1 MKIGIRKP
9 SLKKSIKARTT
20 GKLKRAVKKS
30 VNPLYGKKGMGY
42 INNPKKAVY
51 NKIYNKTTIG
61 VSDIIKTTSTT
72 KTPKTSNP
80 HKTKVTY
87 SPTTKKYSN
96 TLYKILGVFSLIVGV
111 LSSLLGLLILSEGG
125 LGLIIPGIFLILVGS
140 GCLKISKIKKEVEE

>member
-1 MKIGIRKP
+1 MKVGIRKP

-72 KTPKTSNP
+72 KTSNP

-87 SPTTKKYSN
+87 SPTNKKYSN
-96 TLYKILGVFSLIVGV
+96 TLYKILGVISLIFGV

-125 LGLIIPGIFLILVGS
+125 LGLIIPGIFLILVGF

>member
-30 VNPLYGKKGMGY
+30 VNPLYSKKGMGY

-61 VSDIIKTTSTT
+61 VSDIIKTTNTT
-72 KTPKTSNP
+72 KTTKTSKP
-80 HKTKVTY
+80 HETKVTY

-96 TLYKILGVFSLIVGV
+96 TLYKILGVSSLIFGV

-125 LGLIIPGIFLILVGS
+125 LGLIIPGVILILIGLS
-140 GCLKISKIKKEVEE
+140 CLKISKIKKEVEE